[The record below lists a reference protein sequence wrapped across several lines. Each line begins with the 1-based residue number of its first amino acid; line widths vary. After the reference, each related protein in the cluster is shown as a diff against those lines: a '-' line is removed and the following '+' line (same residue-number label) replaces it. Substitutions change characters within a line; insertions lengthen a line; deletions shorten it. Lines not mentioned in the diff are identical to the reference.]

1 MIAFLAS
8 LHCVSSYRWLHLMD
22 GSPNAGGQPP
32 INSLRPPNIIVS
44 HFLKRRPFDLVSQ
57 CTCTLAGPDG
67 SSDLRMIIKTGCCR
81 RWKLS
86 RRPEIIPNKSSSYR
100 RPAQIY
106 RSPLNL
112 PRLNQWFQG
121 SRAKKIGQIF
131 GKNSGINFFHSRLVF
146 HPREVQIKSGINLY
160 IVLALIFVENMES
173 GPVASLD
180 LKYSYISVSISV
192 SKDSLIVRLRH
203 PVCLLPSQWIRKS
216 GDDCHWITIKS
227 LYFIQYINIKTSEWI
242 QSLFCGRMLISCTL
256 NLTERDCHLRGF
268 PT

>member
-1 MIAFLAS
+1 MIFFTKLMTKLRMIIAKFMTKCAGGDGAATVGCIWLMEILTHPDTGLRLIVFHCQCTTVSLLNMLPQSAWKQALEIAMTALFWLFLHS
-8 LHCVSSYRWLHLMD
+8 VSSYRWLHLMD

-67 SSDLRMIIKTGCCR
+67 SSDLRTIIKTGCCR

-121 SRAKKIGQIF
+121 SRAKKIGQILC
-131 GKNSGINFFHSRLVF
+131 KNPKV
-146 HPREVQIKSGINLY
+146 
-160 IVLALIFVENMES
+160 
-173 GPVASLD
+173 
-180 LKYSYISVSISV
+180 
-192 SKDSLIVRLRH
+192 
-203 PVCLLPSQWIRKS
+203 
-216 GDDCHWITIKS
+216 
-227 LYFIQYINIKTSEWI
+227 
-242 QSLFCGRMLISCTL
+242 
-256 NLTERDCHLRGF
+256 
-268 PT
+268 